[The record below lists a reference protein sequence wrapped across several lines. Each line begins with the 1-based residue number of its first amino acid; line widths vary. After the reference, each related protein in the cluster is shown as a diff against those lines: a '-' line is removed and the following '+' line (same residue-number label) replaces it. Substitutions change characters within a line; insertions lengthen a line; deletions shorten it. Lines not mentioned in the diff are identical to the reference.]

1 MASER
6 EIEALGS
13 FLDIIIRR
21 LEEVNFYLTE
31 VKDFIERDSYA
42 KENAEKLKP
51 FFDDIYELIDKVE
64 HIYDNMPC
72 E

>member
-1 MASER
+1 MNER
-6 EIEALGS
+6 EMEALGS

-21 LEEVNFYLTE
+21 LEEVDYNLME
-31 VKDFIERDSYA
+31 IKDFIERDSYA

-51 FFDDIYELIDKVE
+51 FFNDIYELINKVD
-64 HIYDNMPC
+64 HIYDNMPY